1 MGIGESV
8 AARLPFGRITAEQAA
23 FRGQWLVQTVDA
35 HRTTRDHAAAQQQQ
49 PDKMSL
55 MDQTMKKTT
64 AQKSSAFA
72 RLTDLQLA
80 SLFFSV

>member
-1 MGIGESV
+1 MLTERR
-8 AARLPFGRITAEQAA
+8 ATMLPPNNSK
-23 FRGQWLVQTVDA
+23 
-35 HRTTRDHAAAQQQQ
+35 
-49 PDKMSL
+49 PDKMSP

-64 AQKSSAFA
+64 AQKSSALA